1 MKKKSEFEAPYIG
14 IETIDNT
21 PIFYNRRGD
30 YSVIIKCENPII
42 QYSADMDA
50 YYDFHHL
57 FTNILKVLG
66 TGYTIQKQDIL
77 CKKSFLPPQNRK
89 NDYLSNRYFEHF
101 KGRIY
106 TDISTYLVITGEVE
120 RSKFFSFDPRRF
132 DTFIRNITKVLGLFA
147 NRGIRAKLLNENEI
161 EIYIKRFLS
170 INFNQQTVS
179 LKNIKAREEN
189 LIIGEKN
196 VQCISLVDIDEVN
209 FPSIIKPYKEVNIG
223 LRFPVDLLSFLHDT
237 PSIDTIIYNQVI
249 NIPDQRNEANKL
261 EGKKKK
267 HKGMPDPANDLCVED
282 IERVQSDIAREGQML
297 VYAHYNIILAGLD
310 DISKAINYVETSL
323 FDCGIIINKQCFN
336 QLELF
341 ECALPGNAINLNSYD
356 KFLTTSD
363 AAICLLFKEKL
374 QVTENSPF
382 LTYFTDRQGL
392 PVGIDM
398 SGKEGE
404 KKYTNNSN
412 FFVLGPSGSGKSFY
426 VNSKVRQWGLD
437 NTDIVLV
444 DTGHSYSGMCEYYH
458 GKYITYSES
467 KPISMNPFRIT
478 EEEYNVEKKNFLKS
492 LIFLI
497 WKGANGEVK
506 KQEEEIMDITI
517 EKYYSFYFHPFN
529 GYSDAEK
536 EAIRENLLLEFQV
549 NEEEFENERE
559 KEERKILS
567 EKIEK
572 LQQLVEK
579 GEGGEKTNA
588 EKAIQNILIEKGF
601 TRQEL
606 DNPETRLLS
615 IIERRIQKKEDPS
628 LFSPS
633 EKEAIGVVFW
643 CNDGNNPNIKET
655 AYAVSLEDLE
665 ENPLIDT
672 DEDIANVSE
681 DENSFDGAA
690 NTAAIMNFAIKD
702 SLAYPAAQKAIEYA
716 PKGVTGWFIGSIAQ
730 NKAISNNLEKVYSS
744 FSIIGGTH
752 FDGWYWSST
761 EDGAGKDTPKVFA
774 LISSLTKGRATSTS
788 KRNSFKIRPIIA
800 IR

>member
-261 EGKKKK
+261 EGKK
-267 HKGMPDPANDLCVED
+267 
-282 IERVQSDIAREGQML
+282 
-297 VYAHYNIILAGLD
+297 
-310 DISKAINYVETSL
+310 
-323 FDCGIIINKQCFN
+323 
-336 QLELF
+336 
-341 ECALPGNAINLNSYD
+341 
-356 KFLTTSD
+356 
-363 AAICLLFKEKL
+363 
-374 QVTENSPF
+374 
-382 LTYFTDRQGL
+382 
-392 PVGIDM
+392 
-398 SGKEGE
+398 
-404 KKYTNNSN
+404 
-412 FFVLGPSGSGKSFY
+412 
-426 VNSKVRQWGLD
+426 
-437 NTDIVLV
+437 
-444 DTGHSYSGMCEYYH
+444 
-458 GKYITYSES
+458 
-467 KPISMNPFRIT
+467 
-478 EEEYNVEKKNFLKS
+478 
-492 LIFLI
+492 
-497 WKGANGEVK
+497 
-506 KQEEEIMDITI
+506 
-517 EKYYSFYFHPFN
+517 
-529 GYSDAEK
+529 
-536 EAIRENLLLEFQV
+536 
-549 NEEEFENERE
+549 
-559 KEERKILS
+559 
-567 EKIEK
+567 
-572 LQQLVEK
+572 
-579 GEGGEKTNA
+579 EKT
-588 EKAIQNILIEKGF
+588 
-601 TRQEL
+601 
-606 DNPETRLLS
+606 
-615 IIERRIQKKEDPS
+615 
-628 LFSPS
+628 
-633 EKEAIGVVFW
+633 
-643 CNDGNNPNIKET
+643 
-655 AYAVSLEDLE
+655 
-665 ENPLIDT
+665 
-672 DEDIANVSE
+672 
-681 DENSFDGAA
+681 
-690 NTAAIMNFAIKD
+690 
-702 SLAYPAAQKAIEYA
+702 
-716 PKGVTGWFIGSIAQ
+716 
-730 NKAISNNLEKVYSS
+730 
-744 FSIIGGTH
+744 
-752 FDGWYWSST
+752 
-761 EDGAGKDTPKVFA
+761 
-774 LISSLTKGRATSTS
+774 
-788 KRNSFKIRPIIA
+788 
-800 IR
+800 

>member
-209 FPSIIKPYKEVNIG
+209 FPSVIKPYKEVNIG
-223 LRFPVDLLSFLHDT
+223 LRFPVDLLSFLHET

-310 DISKAINYVETSL
+310 DISKAVNYVETSL
-323 FDCGIIINKQCFN
+323 FDCGIIVNKQCFN

-412 FFVLGPSGSGKSFY
+412 FFVLGPSGSGKSFHI
-426 VNSKVRQWGLD
+426 NSTW
-437 NTDIVLV
+437 
-444 DTGHSYSGMCEYYH
+444 S
-458 GKYITYSES
+458 
-467 KPISMNPFRIT
+467 
-478 EEEYNVEKKNFLKS
+478 FLGQNRCK
-492 LIFLI
+492 
-497 WKGANGEVK
+497 
-506 KQEEEIMDITI
+506 
-517 EKYYSFYFHPFN
+517 
-529 GYSDAEK
+529 
-536 EAIRENLLLEFQV
+536 REQ
-549 NEEEFENERE
+549 
-559 KEERKILS
+559 K
-567 EKIEK
+567 
-572 LQQLVEK
+572 
-579 GEGGEKTNA
+579 
-588 EKAIQNILIEKGF
+588 
-601 TRQEL
+601 
-606 DNPETRLLS
+606 LS
-615 IIERRIQKKEDPS
+615 I
-628 LFSPS
+628 
-633 EKEAIGVVFW
+633 
-643 CNDGNNPNIKET
+643 
-655 AYAVSLEDLE
+655 
-665 ENPLIDT
+665 
-672 DEDIANVSE
+672 
-681 DENSFDGAA
+681 
-690 NTAAIMNFAIKD
+690 
-702 SLAYPAAQKAIEYA
+702 
-716 PKGVTGWFIGSIAQ
+716 
-730 NKAISNNLEKVYSS
+730 
-744 FSIIGGTH
+744 
-752 FDGWYWSST
+752 
-761 EDGAGKDTPKVFA
+761 
-774 LISSLTKGRATSTS
+774 
-788 KRNSFKIRPIIA
+788 
-800 IR
+800 

>member
-1 MKKKSEFEAPYIG
+1 MSKEYPSYNVYKGLQKPLIFKGFKGKFIYIGGACIISALLLCAIVSTLASFMWGGITLVIVMFGGLGITSQLQRKGLHRKDKRKGIYIVSRTFIRDRKKIKLMKKKSEFEAPYIG

-209 FPSIIKPYKEVNIG
+209 FPSVIKPYKEVNIG

-404 KKYTNNSN
+404 KKIY
-412 FFVLGPSGSGKSFY
+412 K
-426 VNSKVRQWGLD
+426 
-437 NTDIVLV
+437 
-444 DTGHSYSGMCEYYH
+444 
-458 GKYITYSES
+458 
-467 KPISMNPFRIT
+467 
-478 EEEYNVEKKNFLKS
+478 
-492 LIFLI
+492 
-497 WKGANGEVK
+497 
-506 KQEEEIMDITI
+506 
-517 EKYYSFYFHPFN
+517 
-529 GYSDAEK
+529 
-536 EAIRENLLLEFQV
+536 
-549 NEEEFENERE
+549 
-559 KEERKILS
+559 
-567 EKIEK
+567 
-572 LQQLVEK
+572 
-579 GEGGEKTNA
+579 
-588 EKAIQNILIEKGF
+588 
-601 TRQEL
+601 
-606 DNPETRLLS
+606 
-615 IIERRIQKKEDPS
+615 
-628 LFSPS
+628 
-633 EKEAIGVVFW
+633 
-643 CNDGNNPNIKET
+643 
-655 AYAVSLEDLE
+655 
-665 ENPLIDT
+665 
-672 DEDIANVSE
+672 
-681 DENSFDGAA
+681 
-690 NTAAIMNFAIKD
+690 
-702 SLAYPAAQKAIEYA
+702 
-716 PKGVTGWFIGSIAQ
+716 
-730 NKAISNNLEKVYSS
+730 
-744 FSIIGGTH
+744 
-752 FDGWYWSST
+752 
-761 EDGAGKDTPKVFA
+761 
-774 LISSLTKGRATSTS
+774 
-788 KRNSFKIRPIIA
+788 
-800 IR
+800 